1 MEKLE
6 TKPLNEIIT
15 ELSRLEQ
22 EINLKIQK
30 YNLLASEV
38 CRRFPTPEVEENFKM
53 ITKGEIKIWKNT
65 CYIYCVGNFQA
76 QY

>member
-30 YNLLASEV
+30 YNLLANEV
-38 CRRFPTPEVEENFKM
+38 CRRLPTPEVEENFKI
-53 ITKGEIKIWKNT
+53 ITKGEIKI
-65 CYIYCVGNFQA
+65 
-76 QY
+76 

>member
-1 MEKLE
+1 MENLK
-6 TKPLNEIIT
+6 TKPLVDIIT
-15 ELSRLEQ
+15 ELSRLER

-30 YNLLASEV
+30 YNLLSNEV
-38 CRRFPTPEVEENFKM
+38 CRRFPIPEIEENFKI
-53 ITKGEIKIWKNT
+53 ITKGEIKKWKNT

>member
-38 CRRFPTPEVEENFKM
+38 CRRFPIPEVEKNFKM
-53 ITKGEIKIWKNT
+53 ITKGEIKI
-65 CYIYCVGNFQA
+65 
-76 QY
+76 

>member
-6 TKPLNEIIT
+6 TKPLNEIIM

-30 YNLLASEV
+30 YNILANEV
-38 CRRFPTPEVEENFKM
+38 CKRFPMPEIQEDFKM
-53 ITKGEIKIWKNT
+53 ITKGEIKI
-65 CYIYCVGNFQA
+65 
-76 QY
+76 

>member
-1 MEKLE
+1 MKDNKEIT
-6 TKPLNEIIT
+6 TKPLNEIIL

-38 CRRFPTPEVEENFKM
+38 CRRFPIPEIQEDFKM
-53 ITKGEIKIWKNT
+53 ITKGEIKI
-65 CYIYCVGNFQA
+65 
-76 QY
+76 

>member
-53 ITKGEIKIWKNT
+53 ITKGEIKI
-65 CYIYCVGNFQA
+65 
-76 QY
+76 

>member
-1 MEKLE
+1 MEDNTGIT
-6 TKPLNEIIT
+6 TKPLNEIIL

-38 CRRFPTPEVEENFKM
+38 CRRFPMPEIQEDFKM
-53 ITKGEIKIWKNT
+53 ITKGEIKI
-65 CYIYCVGNFQA
+65 
-76 QY
+76 